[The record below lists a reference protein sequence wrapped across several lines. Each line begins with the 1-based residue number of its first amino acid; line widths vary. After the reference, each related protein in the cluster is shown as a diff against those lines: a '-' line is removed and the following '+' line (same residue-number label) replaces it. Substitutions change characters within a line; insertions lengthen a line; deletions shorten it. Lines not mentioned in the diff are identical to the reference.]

1 MLRFHQEKIRKRE
14 EEKGNYDRNQAT
26 RASVDYGTNPQFNTG
41 TFETIKLDNPQNPN
55 LLKRPL
61 AKQPT
66 LEDLPP
72 PPEDK
77 DNIDEKPRGRIS
89 RV

>member
-1 MLRFHQEKIRKRE
+1 MPRFHQEKIRKRE

-26 RASVDYGTNPQFNTG
+26 RASVDYGTNPKFNNA
-41 TFETIKLDNPQNPN
+41 TFETIQLDNPQNQILP
-55 LLKRPL
+55 KQPL
-61 AKQPT
+61 AKQPS
-66 LEDLPP
+66 LKDLPP
-72 PPEDK
+72 PPGDE